1 MLGVLETVGGRMGRA
16 GRVKNQITRI
26 NTDTIIPDRNSD
38 TERESRLLVMSNND
52 GGKGVVYAYEAY
64 EAK

>member
-1 MLGVLETVGGRMGRA
+1 MGRA

-64 EAK
+64 EVK